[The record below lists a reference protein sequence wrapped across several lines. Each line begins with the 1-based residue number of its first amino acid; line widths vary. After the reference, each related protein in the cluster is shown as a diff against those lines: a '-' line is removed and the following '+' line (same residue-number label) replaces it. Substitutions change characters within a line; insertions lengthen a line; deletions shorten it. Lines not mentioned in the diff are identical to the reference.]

1 MARARRARTERRVT
15 LRRARDTMSMLT
27 GVLPAEQGAACWQA
41 LRRHADRRVAAGDD
55 RSRGQILADTLVER
69 ITGQASAPD
78 VPVEVQITVPVEAL
92 ADPTSTA
99 PGDLVGY
106 GPLPIDLIRDLMR
119 AGPARRWWRRI
130 FTAPAGGAR
139 RTVVGGDRRR
149 RRFPRGLADLIADR
163 DRNCRD
169 PYCSA
174 PIRHFDHIKRWA
186 DDGQTTFSNG
196 RGVCVRGNLVRE
208 MPGWQLQLVRHE
220 PHVTVT
226 ITPTGHHYLSR
237 APQPP

>member
-1 MARARRARTERRVT
+1 
-15 LRRARDTMSMLT
+15 MSMLT
-27 GVLPAEQGAACWQA
+27 GVLPAEQGAACWQV

-69 ITGQASAPD
+69 ITGQAAAPD
-78 VPVEVQITVPVEAL
+78 VPVELQITVPVETL
-92 ADPTSTA
+92 ADPTSKV
-99 PGDLVGY
+99 PGYLAGY
-106 GPLPIDLIRDLMR
+106 GPLPVDLIRDLLT

-130 FTAPAGGAR
+130 FTAPADGVR

-149 RRFPRGLADLIADR
+149 RRFTRGLADLIAAR
-163 DRNCRD
+163 DRTCRD

-174 PIRHFDHIKRWA
+174 PIRHFDHIRRWV
-186 DDGQTTFSNG
+186 DGGETTFGNG

-208 MPGWQLQLVRHE
+208 MPGWQVQLVRHE
-220 PHVTVT
+220 PHLTVT
-226 ITPTGHHYLSR
+226 ITPTGHRYLSQ